1 MTEDKAPPMAHPR
14 VAAGALFSDDGGRV
28 LLVKP
33 TYKEGWD
40 LPGGYVEPG
49 ETPSEGCEREIKEE
63 LGLVRSVGPLLVVDW
78 APSPNEGDKV
88 LFIFEGGVI
97 DTESNGGLQLPAAEL
112 SEARYFDRAQL
123 TSVLNER
130 LTRRVT
136 AAIDAQTGEQTRYRE
151 HGLPHPGLDDDQ
163 PEPGRGM

>member
-1 MTEDKAPPMAHPR
+1 MTEDKPLPMAHPR
-14 VAAGALFSDDGGRV
+14 VAAGALFCDDAGRV

-63 LGLVRSVGPLLVVDW
+63 LGLLRRVGPLLVVDW
-78 APSPNEGDKV
+78 APSPKEGDKV
-88 LFIFEGGVI
+88 LFIFDGGVI
-97 DTESNGGLQLPAAEL
+97 ASESHTPLQLQLAEL
-112 SEARYFDRAQL
+112 SEIRYFDGAQL
-123 TSVLNER
+123 SSALNER

-136 AAIDAQTGEQTRYRE
+136 AAMDARADQQTRYLE
-151 HGLPHPGLDDDQ
+151 HGLAHPIGS
-163 PEPGRGM
+163 

>member
-1 MTEDKAPPMAHPR
+1 MTEDQAPPMAHPR
-14 VAAGALFSDDGGRV
+14 VAAGALFCDDAGRV

-40 LPGGYVEPG
+40 LPGGYVEPA

-63 LGLVRSVGPLLVVDW
+63 LGLVRTVGPLLVVDW

-88 LFIFEGGVI
+88 LFIFQGGLI
-97 DTESNGGLQLPAAEL
+97 ETESIGRLQLPAAEL
-112 SEARYFDRAQL
+112 SEVRYFDRAQL

-136 AAIDAQTGEQTRYRE
+136 AAMDARAGQTTRYLE
-151 HGLPHPGLDDDQ
+151 HGLPHPFRD
-163 PEPGRGM
+163 

>member
-1 MTEDKAPPMAHPR
+1 MTEDQPPPMAHPR
-14 VAAGALFSDDGGRV
+14 VAAGALFCDNIGRV

-49 ETPSEGCEREIKEE
+49 ETPTEGCEREIKEE
-63 LGLVRSVGPLLVVDW
+63 LGLVRTVGRLLVVDW

-97 DTESNGGLQLPAAEL
+97 DTESHTQLHLPVAEL
-112 SEARYFDRAQL
+112 SEVRYFDQRQL
-123 TSVLNER
+123 SSALNER

-136 AAIDAQTGEQTRYRE
+136 AAVDAKTGQKTRYLE
-151 HGLPHPGLDDDQ
+151 HGFPHPSGN
-163 PEPGRGM
+163 

>member
-1 MTEDKAPPMAHPR
+1 
-14 VAAGALFSDDGGRV
+14 LFYDDAGRV

-63 LGLVRSVGPLLVVDW
+63 LGLIRRVGPLLVVDW
-78 APSPNEGDKV
+78 APSPGEGDKV

-97 DTESNGGLQLPAAEL
+97 EAGSQLQLPVAEL
-112 SEARYFDRAQL
+112 SEVRYFNPEELPSALNDRL
-123 TSVLNER
+123 V
-130 LTRRVT
+130 RRVT
-136 AAIDAQTGEQTRYRE
+136 AAMVANTAHQTNYLE
-151 HGLPHPGLDDDQ
+151 HGVPLSRAD
-163 PEPGRGM
+163 